1 MNQRMIYQRAIDT
14 FGEDHQLAKTIEE
27 CMELAVAL
35 MHYRDNKIPLDQVLQ
50 EVADV
55 TIMMRQCALIFGE
68 HVVDAHISYKM
79 TRLDGVVKEHE
90 SLIKSIKGGAEQ

>member
-1 MNQRMIYQRAIDT
+1 MIYQRAIET
-14 FGEDHQLAKTIEE
+14 FGDDAQLTKTIEE

-55 TIMMRQCALIFGE
+55 TIMMKQCALIFGQDAVDT
-68 HVVDAHISYKM
+68 HVHYKM

-90 SLIKSIKGGAEQ
+90 SLIKSLGGGENKIK